1 LAYSQNT
8 NVARLSVPNP
18 ARAATDEMSPAFFE
32 DVLEALG
39 CPRWYRNPM
48 VAEAIDNAWNAG
60 HRTVGTVT
68 QEVLKTNPR
77 VRRLV
82 TT

>member
-1 LAYSQNT
+1 MKMSNT
-8 NVARLSVPNP
+8 
-18 ARAATDEMSPAFFE
+18 ATKATAEMSPAFYE

-39 CPRWYRNPM
+39 CPRWYRNPL
-48 VAEAIDNAWNAG
+48 VNEAIDKAWDSG
-60 HRTVGTVT
+60 LRSVGEVT

>member
-1 LAYSQNT
+1 MKMSNT
-8 NVARLSVPNP
+8 AT
-18 ARAATDEMSPAFFE
+18 AASNEMSPAFFE

-39 CPRWYRNPM
+39 CPRWYRNQM
-48 VAEAIDNAWNAG
+48 VSEAIDNAWNAG
-60 HRTVGTVT
+60 LRSVGEVT

-82 TT
+82 RD

>member
-1 LAYSQNT
+1 MKMSNT
-8 NVARLSVPNP
+8 ATAAP
-18 ARAATDEMSPAFFE
+18 AEMSPAFFE

-48 VAEAIDNAWNAG
+48 VSEAIDNAWNAG
-60 HRTVGTVT
+60 RRSVGEVT

-77 VRRLV
+77 IRRMV

>member
-1 LAYSQNT
+1 MM
-8 NVARLSVPNP
+8 P
-18 ARAATDEMSPAFFE
+18 ATALTDEMSPVFFE

-39 CPRWYRNPM
+39 CQRWYRNSM
-48 VAEAIDNAWNAG
+48 VSEAIDSAWSAG
-60 HRTVGTVT
+60 HRTVGAVA

-82 TT
+82 AS